1 MRTLCLNFRSP
12 QESSSA
18 EAFLTLSPRVQYR
31 YPQWIFIDI
40 ESTAHLFGGEHPCL
54 EKALEIAQAF
64 SESTTAA
71 IANHPAIA
79 EVFAKWRPNYISP
92 PKEAE
97 GFHGLSLDAIK
108 DLQGLEVWKKP
119 TAVEHMIQVFHSLG
133 AHSVEDILQ
142 FRQTSLRE
150 RWGDFGVLL
159 WNRLHSQDIQV
170 ISPLCP
176 RDPLVGYHYFDDP
189 VGHVHL
195 LMHAVVAQLNII
207 FARLLG
213 GGRFAQKI
221 ELILH
226 CEFSEK
232 TQTIQIEPASPSRD
246 RDLFFDLLDRKLHS
260 LNFENPIRDFEI
272 SIYDVPE
279 KIQQLDFFE
288 TRDRDSDRWRR
299 LISFAQQADCQ
310 MGFLQIEAHLFPEK
324 SFSLVTDWPQ
334 DFTAQ
339 DFVEWNAEAL
349 QIKYAHA
356 KSIAA
361 SPRPSL
367 LLNDPRPLQSR
378 EVQGLKFLSSFP
390 SERIEAEWWKQDEK
404 ISQNRDY
411 YFALSVEGQMLWVF
425 KDRLNSQFYLH
436 GYFD

>member
-18 EAFLTLSPRVQYR
+18 EAFLALSPRVQYR

-40 ESTAHLFGGEHPCL
+40 ESTAHLFGGELLLL
-54 EKALEIAQAF
+54 ERALEISQAF
-64 SESTTAA
+64 SKTTTAA
-71 IANHPAIA
+71 IANHPAAA
-79 EVFAKWRPNYISP
+79 EVFAKWRPHYISP
-92 PKEAE
+92 PSEAE
-97 GFHGLSLDAIK
+97 GFSGLSLDAIK

-119 TAVEHMIQVFHSLG
+119 ASLDNMIQVFHSLG

-142 FRQTSLRE
+142 FRLTSLRE
-150 RWGDFGVLL
+150 RWGEVGVLL

-170 ISPLCP
+170 ISPLHS
-176 RDPLVGYHYFDDP
+176 RDPLVGYHYFDDAI
-189 VGHVHL
+189 GHVHL
-195 LMHAVVAQLNII
+195 LMHAFVAQLNIL

-221 ELILH
+221 KIILH
-226 CEFSEK
+226 YEFSEK

-246 RDLFFDLLDRKLHS
+246 RDLFFDLLEEKLHALS
-260 LNFENPIRDFEI
+260 LENPIRDFEI
-272 SIYDVPE
+272 IIYDVPE

-288 TRDRDSDRWRR
+288 TRDRDSTRWQR
-299 LISFAQQADCQ
+299 LISIAKQSDCQ
-310 MGFLQIEAHLFPEK
+310 MGFLQLEAHLLPEK
-324 SFSLVTDWPQ
+324 SFSLVTDWPE

-339 DFVEWNAEAL
+339 DHVEWKSAAL
-349 QIKYAHA
+349 QIKHSHG

-367 LLNDPRPLQSR
+367 LLDKPRPLQGR
-378 EVQGLKFLSSFP
+378 EVQSLSLLSGFP
-390 SERIEAEWWKQDEK
+390 SERIEAEWWRPDEEDYL
-404 ISQNRDY
+404 NRDY
-411 YFALSVEGQMLWVF
+411 YFALSAEGQLLWIF
-425 KDRLNSQFYLH
+425 KNRLNSQFYLH